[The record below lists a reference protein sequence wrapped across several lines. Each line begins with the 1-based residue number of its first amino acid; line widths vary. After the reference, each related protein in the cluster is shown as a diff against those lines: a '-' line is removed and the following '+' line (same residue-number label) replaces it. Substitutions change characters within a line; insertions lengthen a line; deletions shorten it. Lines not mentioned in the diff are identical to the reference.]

1 VQGLLD
7 FDVAIEPFADG
18 YRARVVASPAGEAHA
33 DFALPF
39 TDTDVENFVLKVGMS
54 IGRGRRQA
62 RRIQSDERRLLEE
75 FGDRLFQ
82 AAFCGPVRDCLRLS
96 RAVAE
101 SRGSGLRIRL
111 RLPGTLANVPWEY
124 LYDAQYGFIG
134 LSPETVLVRYVEMP
148 ARVSPFAISPP
159 LRVLAMI
166 SAPDD
171 LPELQGE
178 QEWGKLTGAL
188 SDLADRGMVQVDRL
202 EAGTLAA
209 LQRPLRLRE
218 YHVLHFVGHG
228 VYDEA
233 AQDGALALEG
243 ADGKTRLVTGRDLGL
258 MIRGHRSLRLVVLNA
273 CEGARNAR
281 DDPLGGV
288 AQALVRQ
295 GIPAVIAMQF
305 EISDPAALVF
315 SRSFYQAIAD
325 GLPVDAAMV
334 EARVAMF
341 AEGHEV
347 EWATPVLYLRSP
359 DGRIFTVGPVPETEP
374 QAREDAERQAREDT
388 EQEAREDAERQ
399 ARGDAEQEAPEGAE
413 GQARQD
419 AERQAH
425 EDAERQAHEDAE
437 RQARDDAERQ
447 ARDDAERQAR
457 DDADHQ
463 AREDAERQAWDM
475 ATYYT
480 LACAA
485 VDTRDWDQA
494 LIWLT
499 MIADVD
505 PGYRDVQERA
515 EDARKQQQI
524 TRWQAE
530 VRRLH
535 QDAQWAAVVRAGQR
549 LHVLDP
555 AAADPD
561 GLVTSARTKLTA
573 AEQAQGLDADYETA
587 LRLLDAGKWQEAI
600 GALERVAQVNPVYR
614 ATPALL
620 ARARRNLGAAKPPPK
635 PPSSP
640 PGGQRRTAT
649 LAADADAHVDR
660 GWKLYEQGRYAEAEA
675 AYREAIR
682 LNPASAVARSNL
694 GTVLRDLKRY
704 PEAEAAYREA
714 IRLNPASAQTHSNL
728 GITLND
734 LKRYP
739 EAEAACRD
747 AIRLDPRLTY
757 AHNNLGI
764 VLRDLNRL
772 PEAEAAFREAV
783 RLGPSSA
790 VTHFNLGRILHDLK
804 RYPEAEAAYREAIRL
819 SPGSASDHYQLGL
832 LLQEVKRYREAGD
845 AFREAIRL
853 DPGKTEA
860 KESLARLPRRWRSPQ
875 LAWGSTNSGA
885 PELQAREVARL
896 APLVDVAEVRRG
908 APVVPA
914 AQRELLP
921 VEVPLVV
928 VVAGGAVGQE

>member
-1 VQGLLD
+1 MQGLLD

-39 TDTDVENFVLKVGMS
+39 TDTDVENFVLKIGMS

-82 AAFCGPVRDCLRLS
+82 AAFCGPVRDCLTLS

-148 ARVSPFAISPP
+148 APVSPFAVSPP

-188 SDLADRGMVQVDRL
+188 ADLADRGMVQVDRL
-202 EAGTLAA
+202 EAGTLVA

-228 VYDEA
+228 VYDDA

-243 ADGKTRLVTGRDLGL
+243 TDGKTRLVTGRDLGL

-273 CEGARNAR
+273 CEGARSAR

-315 SRSFYQAIAD
+315 SKSFYQAIAD

-359 DGRIFTVGPVPETEP
+359 DGRVFTVGPIPEV
-374 QAREDAERQAREDT
+374 ERQARD
-388 EQEAREDAERQ
+388 
-399 ARGDAEQEAPEGAE
+399 
-413 GQARQD
+413 
-419 AERQAH
+419 
-425 EDAERQAHEDAE
+425 DAE

-457 DDADHQ
+457 DDAERQ
-463 AREDAERQAWDM
+463 ARDDAERQARDDAERQARDDAERRDREL
-475 ATYYT
+475 ATHYAV
-480 LACAA
+480 ACAA
-485 VDTRDWDQA
+485 ADTQDWDQA
-494 LIWLT
+494 LTWFTRIT
-499 MIADVD
+499 DVD
-505 PGYRDVQERA
+505 PGYRDAQERA

-530 VRRLH
+530 ARRLH
-535 QDAQWAAVVRAGQR
+535 RNAQWAGVVKAGLR
-549 LHVLDP
+549 LHALDP
-555 AAADPD
+555 TAADPD
-561 GLVTSARTKLTA
+561 GLVTSARAKLAA
-573 AEQAQGLDADYETA
+573 AERAKQVDVDYETA
-587 LRLLDAGKWQEAI
+587 LHLLDAGDWQQAI
-600 GALERVAQVNPVYR
+600 QALERVAQVNPAYR

-620 ARARRNLGAAKPPPK
+620 ARARRQHAASAKQPAQPRPAEDSRSRAT
-635 PPSSP
+635 PSRAGPVS
-640 PGGQRRTAT
+640 GSWT
-649 LAADADAHVDR
+649 LAATLSIDSYGYSVAFGPPSEGMLASGAMSGQITLWDHTDGRKLRTIEFEHADLFQAVFSDTFDLTRFDGAIIASMAFSPDGWVLASRGKDHTVQLWNPATGQQLRALTGHTGPVRSVAFSPDGQVLASAGYDNTARLWNPATGQQLRALTGQIIAFSLDGQFLASADNDFTIRLWNPATGQQLRTLRGHTNRIHSLAFGSGPVLASAGADAT
-660 GWKLYEQGRYAEAEA
+660 
-675 AYREAIR
+675 IR
-682 LNPASAVARSNL
+682 LWNPATGR
-694 GTVLRDLKRY
+694 
-704 PEAEAAYREA
+704 
-714 IRLNPASAQTHSNL
+714 
-728 GITLND
+728 
-734 LKRYP
+734 
-739 EAEAACRD
+739 
-747 AIRLDPRLTY
+747 
-757 AHNNLGI
+757 
-764 VLRDLNRL
+764 RL
-772 PEAEAAFREAV
+772 PTLTGHDGNVLSVAFS
-783 RLGPSSA
+783 PD
-790 VTHFNLGRILHDLK
+790 GRILASSGYDSTVRLWDLATSQQTRVLTGHTDQVESVAFSPDGQVLASTGHDSTV
-804 RYPEAEAAYREAIRL
+804 RL
-819 SPGSASDHYQLGL
+819 
-832 LLQEVKRYREAGD
+832 
-845 AFREAIRL
+845 
-853 DPGKTEA
+853 
-860 KESLARLPRRWRSPQ
+860 WR
-875 LAWGSTNSGA
+875 
-885 PELQAREVARL
+885 
-896 APLVDVAEVRRG
+896 
-908 APVVPA
+908 
-914 AQRELLP
+914 
-921 VEVPLVV
+921 
-928 VVAGGAVGQE
+928 

>member
-1 VQGLLD
+1 
-7 FDVAIEPFADG
+7 
-18 YRARVVASPAGEAHA
+18 
-33 DFALPF
+33 
-39 TDTDVENFVLKVGMS
+39 
-54 IGRGRRQA
+54 
-62 RRIQSDERRLLEE
+62 
-75 FGDRLFQ
+75 
-82 AAFCGPVRDCLRLS
+82 
-96 RAVAE
+96 
-101 SRGSGLRIRL
+101 
-111 RLPGTLANVPWEY
+111 
-124 LYDAQYGFIG
+124 
-134 LSPETVLVRYVEMP
+134 
-148 ARVSPFAISPP
+148 
-159 LRVLAMI
+159 
-166 SAPDD
+166 
-171 LPELQGE
+171 
-178 QEWGKLTGAL
+178 
-188 SDLADRGMVQVDRL
+188 
-202 EAGTLAA
+202 
-209 LQRPLRLRE
+209 
-218 YHVLHFVGHG
+218 VLHFVGHG

-359 DGRIFTVGPVPETEP
+359 DGRIFTVGPVPEAEP
-374 QAREDAERQAREDT
+374 HAREEAERQAREDAEQEAREDAERQAREDAERQAREDA
-388 EQEAREDAERQ
+388 EQEAR
-399 ARGDAEQEAPEGAE
+399 EGAE

-425 EDAERQAHEDAE
+425 EDAERQAREDS
-437 RQARDDAERQ
+437 
-447 ARDDAERQAR
+447 ERQAR

-485 VDTRDWDQA
+485 ADTRDWDQA

-530 VRRLH
+530 IRRLY

-573 AEQAQGLDADYETA
+573 AEQAEGLDADYETA

-620 ARARRNLGAAKPPPK
+620 ARARRHLGAAKPPPK

-649 LAADADAHVDR
+649 PIADADAHVNR

-675 AYREAIR
+675 AYWEAIR

-694 GTVLRDLKRY
+694 GTVLRALKRY

-714 IRLNPASAQTHSNL
+714 IRLNPASATTHSNL
-728 GITLND
+728 GIMLND

-739 EAEAACRD
+739 EAEAACRE
-747 AIRLDPRLTY
+747 AIRLDPRLET

-772 PEAEAAFREAV
+772 PEAEAAFREAT
-783 RLGPSSA
+783 RLGPSFA
-790 VTHFNLGRILHDLK
+790 ATHFNLGRVLNDQK
-804 RYPEAEAAYREAIRL
+804 QYPEAEAEYREAIRL
-819 SPGSASDHYQLGL
+819 SPGSASNHYQLGL

-875 LAWGSTNSGA
+875 LAWGRTNSGA

-914 AQRELLP
+914 A
-921 VEVPLVV
+921 
-928 VVAGGAVGQE
+928 